1 MVRRLRDALTI
12 DDLRA
17 MSRRRVPRMFYQ
29 YCDSGSY
36 TQSTMERNVD
46 DFAKI
51 SLRQRIAC
59 DISDRNTGS
68 TILGREVGMPLG
80 LAPVG
85 MTGMH
90 HPDGEIAAAFAAEKA
105 GVPFTL
111 GTLSIT
117 PLEAVVD
124 AVQAPIWFQLYV
136 VKDRDFVRSLID
148 RAKAAQCGALVVTLD
163 LQLTG
168 QRHVDLRNGLSA
180 PPKPSLSAAW
190 QIGSKPG
197 WCLRMLRTKH
207 RSFGNIVGHVA
218 DVNSYSSIAEWTA
231 HQFEPKLDWDMI
243 KMFRDLWPGPL
254 VLKGVQEVED
264 AAKCI
269 EVGADAL
276 IVSNHGGR
284 QLDGAASS
292 ISKLPA
298 IAQAVG
304 DKIEVYMD
312 GGIRSG
318 QDVLKA
324 AALGARAAFIGR
336 PYIFGLGAGG
346 EAGVTRALD
355 IIAKE
360 LSITMALCG
369 LRTLDCDLSS
379 IIDYPDS
386 TLRGLPCA
394 NSKVANHA

>member
-1 MVRRLRDALTI
+1 
-12 DDLRA
+12 
-17 MSRRRVPRMFYQ
+17 
-29 YCDSGSY
+29 
-36 TQSTMERNVD
+36 
-46 DFAKI
+46 
-51 SLRQRIAC
+51 
-59 DISDRNTGS
+59 
-68 TILGREVGMPLG
+68 MPLG

-90 HPDGEIAAAFAAEKA
+90 HPDGEIAAARAAEKA
-105 GVPFTL
+105 GIPYVLP
-111 GTLSIT
+111 TLSIT

-124 AVQAPIWFQLYV
+124 AVQAPTWFQLYV
-136 VKDRDFVRSLID
+136 VKDREFVKSLIE
-148 RAKAAQCGALVVTLD
+148 RAKVAQCAALVVTLD

-180 PPKPSLSAAW
+180 PPKPSFSTAW
-190 QIGSKPG
+190 QIGSRPG

-207 RSFGNIVGHVA
+207 RTFGNIVGHVA
-218 DVNSYSSIAEWTA
+218 DVNSYASIADWTA
-231 HQFEPKLDWDMI
+231 NQFEPKLDWEMI

-264 AAKCI
+264 AAKCVD
-269 EVGADAL
+269 VGADAL

-298 IAQAVG
+298 IAAELG
-304 DKIEVYMD
+304 EKIEVYMD

-324 AALGARAAFIGR
+324 IALGAKGAFIGR

-355 IIAKE
+355 IIQKE
-360 LSITMALCG
+360 LSTTMALCG
-369 LRTLDCDLSS
+369 LRELDRDLSK
-379 IIDYPDS
+379 IIDFDDS
-386 TLRGLPCA
+386 TLFDRSGAPVSAQVLRA
-394 NSKVANHA
+394 NP